1 MFQPLEVKWSADGLV
16 FADKGYKTCP
26 TFSVNAS
33 SNDRCVTSRRAKFVS
48 LKKTDVT
55 KWGVE

>member
-33 SNDRCVTSRRAKFVS
+33 SNERCVTSRRAKFVS
-48 LKKTDVT
+48 LKKN
-55 KWGVE
+55 GRH